1 MSSVYIDG
9 VGYVAIDSTK
19 SEAEKQATISYYQ
32 DIAPKYRAV
41 GKGWVGFG
49 EGFSDTKSM
58 VYRWGEKLF
67 ETDDEEKNYWYQ
79 DQIKEWGQMVGIYD
93 SIALAKYYE
102 DLGKHRKLTAGEEA
116 DSEANMAAM
125 NDFKSDMFY
134 AYDNREKDV
143 SDVQRKYGYDKEEL
157 TVLEGLSMFAD
168 MFRENTAY
176 AFGSLAGMVVK
187 DPELLLLG
195 YLRIPTMAAQGA
207 VKASQL
213 AAQAVRMQ
221 PKYVQKL
228 SRFMQNSRVQAGIG
242 RGVEGATYG
251 GVYEALHDLTFKG
264 RIEPENV
271 KRGLALGS
279 LIGTAFGGISGK
291 VGNKNWF
298 VSKTSSEAAA
308 KKLSEA
314 KGKPQKLDQETVAQK
329 YDVNPEYRAD
339 SLVPE
344 QAVLAE
350 GLSHKARADMWAK
363 RSIDILQDAW
373 VRTNRGKKIG
383 VEKSRIRQEH
393 AEMVKKEANR
403 LSKRKAEDGTKLFS
417 KAEVKGLAQKEVA
430 RRLEYEHRGKGIVK
444 KELDAKKIHKTNR
457 KNEKQEQIWGKNRE
471 KAEGKQA
478 IEKGTFVRDKE
489 TFANLYKDVPTTPP
503 KPTLGQYAKA
513 GAIGG
518 VAGYVLASEDKK
530 FGSLIG
536 MSAAMLFR
544 GKVRG
549 IDKNQAKLR
558 MGFYGIADDV
568 KAFQRLSELTTGKT
582 MLVIKDTLMGKNPKM
597 THMEFLNHI
606 EKYSTK
612 QYAKL
617 RKNLSKEEIDAIT
630 SVRDLFKTFKILA
643 RDAGV
648 LKTEQFIDDYLAHIF
663 RNKPPKGLAQ
673 IKRDL
678 NRQAQ
683 QLSTDTGFANVRK
696 INDTIVNI
704 AKKYPE
710 YNIETDVFKIID
722 GYSRAMTK
730 AIAGAY
736 MVRSLNKL
744 GIQDGKNVLG
754 VLVRKGENVK
764 LAEKLGYKSVDQPAL
779 KDVLVHPLMKKA
791 IEDFFYTPVG
801 STLMWDKIIMVNN
814 ALKRIAISL
823 SFFHAQSLILSAA
836 YAGIGSHFTK
846 AGKARRAKVR
856 ELVDAKWETN
866 NLKVSPEGEV
876 IGTTRN
882 MTPDQL
888 GEFTQA
894 ALLRELATYGVEIGV
909 KANEFVDAGYN
920 TMKRV
925 YDKIPPLGKTQD
937 WIDKWTW
944 DVMHDQL
951 KIFTYLTVKERAM
964 SSTPRGLGKVMEL
977 MPKKYREEHVALTEH
992 EASLMAAKYVNDAFG
1007 GQRHTKLALEW
1018 QEKAIKNANNP
1029 KGAAYHWIALAIQ
1042 PSKAKYANLFAFS
1055 PDWTISNIRIAF
1067 RGMGMT
1073 KDLVTKALVKGE
1085 KLTTKEM
1092 TEWNMYAG
1100 YMVRGFIVTSSLAF
1114 IAHKLLNDE
1123 TEEFD
1128 LMDFWIT
1135 GRLNLGGGEEMVV
1148 SKQIAEPMHWLRHP
1162 LQTGLNKGAMFPKA
1176 IAELFL
1182 GKEYLS
1188 LKHGGG
1194 YIGPTMDRGSP
1205 RDLGKWAGGKVS
1217 PISVNPYRRWLTDDT
1232 YSFMDAT
1239 KSAILGAIGSPVYKR
1254 TG

>member
-1 MSSVYIDG
+1 
-9 VGYVAIDSTK
+9 
-19 SEAEKQATISYYQ
+19 
-32 DIAPKYRAV
+32 
-41 GKGWVGFG
+41 
-49 EGFSDTKSM
+49 
-58 VYRWGEKLF
+58 
-67 ETDDEEKNYWYQ
+67 
-79 DQIKEWGQMVGIYD
+79 
-93 SIALAKYYE
+93 
-102 DLGKHRKLTAGEEA
+102 
-116 DSEANMAAM
+116 
-125 NDFKSDMFY
+125 
-134 AYDNREKDV
+134 
-143 SDVQRKYGYDKEEL
+143 
-157 TVLEGLSMFAD
+157 
-168 MFRENTAY
+168 
-176 AFGSLAGMVVK
+176 
-187 DPELLLLG
+187 
-195 YLRIPTMAAQGA
+195 
-207 VKASQL
+207 
-213 AAQAVRMQ
+213 
-221 PKYVQKL
+221 
-228 SRFMQNSRVQAGIG
+228 
-242 RGVEGATYG
+242 
-251 GVYEALHDLTFKG
+251 
-264 RIEPENV
+264 
-271 KRGLALGS
+271 
-279 LIGTAFGGISGK
+279 
-291 VGNKNWF
+291 
-298 VSKTSSEAAA
+298 
-308 KKLSEA
+308 
-314 KGKPQKLDQETVAQK
+314 
-329 YDVNPEYRAD
+329 
-339 SLVPE
+339 
-344 QAVLAE
+344 
-350 GLSHKARADMWAK
+350 
-363 RSIDILQDAW
+363 
-373 VRTNRGKKIG
+373 
-383 VEKSRIRQEH
+383 
-393 AEMVKKEANR
+393 
-403 LSKRKAEDGTKLFS
+403 
-417 KAEVKGLAQKEVA
+417 
-430 RRLEYEHRGKGIVK
+430 
-444 KELDAKKIHKTNR
+444 
-457 KNEKQEQIWGKNRE
+457 
-471 KAEGKQA
+471 
-478 IEKGTFVRDKE
+478 
-489 TFANLYKDVPTTPP
+489 
-503 KPTLGQYAKA
+503 
-513 GAIGG
+513 
-518 VAGYVLASEDKK
+518 
-530 FGSLIG
+530 

-544 GKVRG
+544 AKFRG

-568 KAFQRLSELTTGKT
+568 KGFQRLSELTTGKT
-582 MLVIKDTLMGKNPKM
+582 MVVIKDTLRGKNPRM
-597 THMEFLNHI
+597 TNMEFLNHI

-612 QYAKL
+612 KFRDARKKL
-617 RKNLSKEEIDAIT
+617 IKEDVDAIK
-630 SVRDLFKTFKILA
+630 SVRELFRTFKILA

-648 LKTEQFIDDYLAHIF
+648 LETEQFINDYMAHIF
-663 RNKPPKGLAQ
+663 KNKPPKGLAQ

-678 NRQAQ
+678 NRQTQ
-683 QLSTDTGFANVRK
+683 KLSTDTGFANVRK

-736 MVRSLNKL
+736 IVRSLNKL

-801 STLMWDKIIMVNN
+801 STLMMDKIIMVNN

-836 YAGIGSHFTK
+836 YAG
-846 AGKARRAKVR
+846 AGVVSAQLFPKLNPKGAARMAKVR

-866 NLKVSPEGEV
+866 NLKVSPDGEI

-882 MTPDQL
+882 LTPAAAS
-888 GEFTQA
+888 GFTQA

-964 SSTPRGLGKVMEL
+964 SSTPKGLGRVL
-977 MPKKYREEHVALTEH
+977 PKKLKEDHVALTEH
-992 EASLMAAKYVNDAFG
+992 EASLMASKYVNDAFG

-1029 KGAAYHWIALAIQ
+1029 KGAIYAWMALATQ

-1100 YMVRGFIVTSSLAF
+1100 YLARGLIITSSMAF

-1128 LMDFWIT
+1128 LRDFWLT

-1148 SKQIAEPMHWLRHP
+1148 SKQIAEPMHWLMHP
-1162 LQTGLNKGAMFPKA
+1162 MQTGLNKGAMFPKA

-1194 YIGPTMDRGSP
+1194 YVGPTMDRGSP
-1205 RDLGKWAGGKVS
+1205 KELGWWGLGKGT
-1217 PISVNPYRRWLTDDT
+1217 PISVNPYRRWRTDDT

-1239 KSAILGAIGSPVYKR
+1239 KAAILGAIGSPIYKR

>member
-9 VGYVAIDSTK
+9 VGFVAIDANKT
-19 SEAEKQATISYYQ
+19 EAEKQATISYYK
-32 DIAPKYRAV
+32 DIAPKYRSI

-79 DQIKEWGQMVGIYD
+79 DQIKEWGQMVGVYD
-93 SIALAKYYE
+93 SLALAKYYE
-102 DLGKHRKLTAGEEA
+102 DLEKHRPLTKGEEA
-116 DSEANMAAM
+116 DSDANMTAL
-125 NDFKSDMFY
+125 NDFKADMFY
-134 AYDNREKDV
+134 AYDNRQKDV
-143 SDVQRKYGYDKEEL
+143 SDVQKKYGYEQEEL

-168 MFRENTAY
+168 MFKDNTAY
-176 AFGSLAGMVVK
+176 AFGSLAGMIVK

-195 YLRIPTMAAQGA
+195 YLRIPTIAAQGTL
-207 VKASQL
+207 KATQL

-228 SRFMQNSRVQAGIG
+228 SRFMQNNRVQAGIG

-264 RIEPENV
+264 RIEPQNV
-271 KRGLALGS
+271 KRGLALGA

-314 KGKPQKLDQETVAQK
+314 KGKPQKPEKPETIAQK
-329 YDVNPEYRAD
+329 YGQNPDYRAE
-339 SLVPE
+339 SLIPE
-344 QAVLAE
+344 RAVLPE
-350 GLSHKARADMWAK
+350 GLSHKARADLWAK
-363 RSIDILQDAW
+363 RGIEILEDAW
-373 VRTNRGKKIG
+373 ILANKGKKVG

-393 AEMVKKEANR
+393 AEMVKKESKR
-403 LSKRKAEDGTKLFS
+403 LSQQKGADGKKLFS

-430 RRLEYEHRGKGIVK
+430 RRLEYENRFKGIVK
-444 KELDAKKIHKTNR
+444 KELEAKKIQKTDR
-457 KNEKQEQIWGKNRE
+457 KNKQQEQIWGKNRE
-471 KAEGKQA
+471 KAEGQKA

-489 TFANLYKDVPTTPP
+489 TFSHLFKDVPTIPP
-503 KPTLGQYAKA
+503 KATLGQLAKA

-518 VAGYVLASEDKK
+518 VAGYVLASEDKQ
-530 FGSLIG
+530 FGSLLG
-536 MSAAMLFR
+536 MGAAMLFR
-544 GKVRG
+544 AKIRG
-549 IDKNQAKLR
+549 IDKNQAKLK
-558 MGFYGIADDV
+558 MGFYGIADDA
-568 KAFQRLSELTTGKT
+568 KGWQRLAELTTGKT
-582 MLVIKDTLMGKNPKM
+582 MVILKDILRGKHPTM

-606 EKYSTK
+606 EKYSTLK
-612 QYAKL
+612 YRNL
-617 RKNLSKEEIDAIT
+617 RKKLTKEEINAIK
-630 SVRDLFKTFKILA
+630 SVRELMRVFKNEA
-643 RDAGV
+643 RKVGV
-648 LKTEQFIDDYLAHIF
+648 LETEQFINDYIAHIF
-663 RNKPPKGLAQ
+663 KNKPPQHLSQ
-673 IKRDL
+673 IKKDL
-678 NRQAQ
+678 NRTFQK
-683 QLSTDTGFANVRK
+683 LSTDTGFANIRK

-710 YNIETDVFKIID
+710 YNIETDVFKILD

-730 AIAGAY
+730 AIAGGY
-736 MVRSLNKL
+736 IMQSLNKL
-744 GIQDGKNVLG
+744 AIQDGKNILG
-754 VLVRKGENVK
+754 VLVRKGEDVK
-764 LAEKLGYKSVDQPAL
+764 LAERLGYKYVDQPAL
-779 KDVLVHPLMKKA
+779 KGVLVHPLIAKS
-791 IEDFFYTPVG
+791 IEDFFYSPVG
-801 STLMWDKIIMVNN
+801 STLIMDKLILVNN

-836 YAGIGSHFTK
+836 YAGVGSHFTK

-856 ELVDAKWETN
+856 ELVDAKWEVN
-866 NLKVSPEGEV
+866 NITKTIDGE
-876 IGTTRN
+876 IIPSRN
-882 MTPDQL
+882 MLPDQI
-888 GEFTQA
+888 GDFTQA
-894 ALLRELATYGVEIGV
+894 QLLRELATYGVEIGV

-964 SSTPRGLGKVMEL
+964 SSTPRGLGRVL
-977 MPKKYREEHVALTEH
+977 PKKWKEKHVPLTEH
-992 EASLMAAKYVNDAFG
+992 EASQMAAKYVNDAFG

-1029 KGAAYHWIALAIQ
+1029 KGAIYRWIALATQ
-1042 PSKAKYANLFAFS
+1042 PSKAKYANLVAFS

-1100 YMVRGFIVTSSLAF
+1100 YLARGLIITSSMAF

-1123 TEEFD
+1123 TEDFD
-1128 LMDFWIT
+1128 LQDFWLT

-1148 SKQIAEPMHWLRHP
+1148 SKQIAEPMHWLMHP
-1162 LQTGLNKGAMFPKA
+1162 IQTGLNKGAILPKA
-1176 IAELFL
+1176 MLELFL

-1188 LKHGGG
+1188 LKHEGG
-1194 YIGPTMDRGSP
+1194 YIGPTMDRASP
-1205 RDLGKWAGGKVS
+1205 KELGWWGVGKGT
-1217 PISVNPYRRWLTDDT
+1217 PISVNPYRRWWTDDR

-1239 KSAILGAIGSPVYKR
+1239 KAAILGAIGSPIYKR
-1254 TG
+1254 TE